1 MEGAP
6 RAPPADPADTLLA
19 PTIFLDAV
27 EGVPA
32 TTKKLVAS
40 FGGIKGPTRGVAADA
55 AAASAAAAAILSR
68 GTRPTTPTEV
78 AASMAAYQ

>member
-55 AAASAAAAAILSR
+55 AAASAAAAAILVSWSDDDDR
-68 GTRPTTPTEV
+68 RVPAGTYV
-78 AASMAAYQ
+78 L